1 MISATRLRPL
11 STAGRDLGLHAQLD
25 DQVDGRCELARREPL
40 GDVRARLHR
49 AGHELADGGH
59 GVGGVRGGDGAGA
72 GLHRLDHRPDLL
84 AADLADD
91 LAGEVE
97 AEGVDERLV
106 EGELARP
113 GARQRPAHPIPAGPP
128 RRGPPCGGRARGG
141 AARTRSRRCRSP
153 RARRSRRRGRG
164 RAWSCPAPCAPA
176 TTIELRART
185 AARRNEAAT
194 GVIMSRA
201 TRSSSVTCISR

>member
-1 MISATRLRPL
+1 M
-11 STAGRDLGLHAQLD
+11 
-25 DQVDGRCELARREPL
+25 
-40 GDVRARLHR
+40 RARLHR
-49 AGHELADGGH
+49 AGDELADGGD

-97 AEGVDERLV
+97 AEGVDQCLV
-106 EGELARP
+106 EGELAGLPPVRPALTGSRP
-113 GARQRPAHPIPAGPP
+113 GLPGVDDLVAAELVEVQLVLGLEGADRLQRVDLGAERADQGRLAG
-128 RRGPPCGGRARGG
+128 AL
-141 AARTRSRRCRSP
+141 
-153 RARRSRRRGRG
+153 
-164 RAWSCPAPCAPA
+164 APA
-176 TTIELRART
+176 TTIDFRART

-194 GVIMSRA
+194 GVSMSRA